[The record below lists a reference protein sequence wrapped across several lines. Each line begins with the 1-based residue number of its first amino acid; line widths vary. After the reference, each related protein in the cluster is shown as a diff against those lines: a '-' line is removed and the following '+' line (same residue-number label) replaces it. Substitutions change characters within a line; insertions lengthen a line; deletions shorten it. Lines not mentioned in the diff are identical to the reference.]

1 MSIINDALKK
11 VQQNLEWRKKI
22 ISTSTSVPTPSAKE
36 KFSHI
41 SQIIILGSFLGSVL
55 IFILL
60 FTLYPKQK
68 TIIPS
73 TTDNKE
79 KSSMEKV
86 VTALIPSL
94 SSDPKPLPEAKSS
107 TAKNRVIG
115 LTLNGIIQM
124 NNGYVALI
132 NNKIVKEGD
141 AIGEKKVLK
150 IDEKQVKIFNNGE
163 TVILQLGEF

>member
-22 ISTSTSVPTPSAKE
+22 ISTDTSMSKPPTKE

-41 SQIIILGSFLGSVL
+41 SQMIILGSFLGSVL
-55 IFILL
+55 IFILI
-60 FTLYPKQK
+60 FTLYPKHK
-68 TIIPS
+68 AIIS
-73 TTDNKE
+73 TTDSKE
-79 KSSMEKV
+79 RSSVEKA

-94 SSDPKPLPEAKSS
+94 SSTPKPLPETKSS

-124 NNGYVALI
+124 DGGYVALI

-141 AIGEKKVLK
+141 AIGEKKILK